1 MNKVHEHSI
10 SCVNLNMKAKKPIV
24 STILLHFALL
34 ISCCE
39 AEEFNNDTVQVAP
52 ESVCENG
59 ICYITS
65 ENFTDLQAMVRSN
78 RIIVLDGEQFTV
90 KENTV
95 VSIDF
100 VSNLTIKGQEGSTT
114 VLHCS
119 QKTSFALN
127 FSSNAAHVT
136 VTGLKIENCGA
147 TIEYLVQDSLCDF
160 GECPPPK
167 HRQVKT
173 SFHIDGSTN
182 ITLSGVHF
190 ENSLGYA
197 VSTIVG
203 VILEYEDYNFEDCF

>member
-1 MNKVHEHSI
+1 
-10 SCVNLNMKAKKPIV
+10 MKAKKPIV

-100 VSNLTIKGQEGSTT
+100 VSNLTIKGREGSTT

-127 FSSNAAHVT
+127 
-136 VTGLKIENCGA
+136 
-147 TIEYLVQDSLCDF
+147 
-160 GECPPPK
+160 
-167 HRQVKT
+167 
-173 SFHIDGSTN
+173 
-182 ITLSGVHF
+182 
-190 ENSLGYA
+190 
-197 VSTIVG
+197 
-203 VILEYEDYNFEDCF
+203 